1 MSFRMAISVLTKTK
15 ERTGLAS
22 LGSCSTELPSK
33 YARFVC
39 IMNLD
44 KIKQIIS
51 SSWTF
56 SIALDMSTYLSI
68 SYLDVRI
75 RVYYNEI
82 ILNLHL
88 LAIPMHEGHT
98 GEAMFDAVVPV
109 LDVRCPNW
117 RDVMLGITTDGERKM
132 TGVNKGLATRFQ
144 KVCRSGFMR
153 VWCR

>member
-1 MSFRMAISVLTKTK
+1 
-15 ERTGLAS
+15 
-22 LGSCSTELPSK
+22 
-33 YARFVC
+33 
-39 IMNLD
+39 
-44 KIKQIIS
+44 
-51 SSWTF
+51 
-56 SIALDMSTYLSI
+56 MSTYLSI

-117 RDVMLGITTDGERKM
+117 RDVMLGIPLTENAK
-132 TGVNKGLATRFQ
+132 
-144 KVCRSGFMR
+144 
-153 VWCR
+153 